1 MSNSNGVRNGTEKN
15 PYTSSPY
22 TKIGERIGQ
31 LRKQAGLKQEELGR
45 AVGVTTQ
52 AVSRW
57 ECGARRTSSF
67 FQRLLIRFMY
77 QWMSCLEEHQW
88 HRRI

>member
-52 AVSRW
+52 AVSR
-57 ECGARRTSSF
+57 RTSSF
-67 FQRLLIRFMY
+67 FRRLLIRFMY

>member
-31 LRKQAGLKQEELGR
+31 LRKQAG
-45 AVGVTTQ
+45 
-52 AVSRW
+52 
-57 ECGARRTSSF
+57 
-67 FQRLLIRFMY
+67 
-77 QWMSCLEEHQW
+77 
-88 HRRI
+88 

>member
-45 AVGVTTQ
+45 AVGRQ
-52 AVSRW
+52 YRDGSAV
-57 ECGARRTSSF
+57 ARRTSSF
-67 FQRLLIRFMY
+67 FRRLLIRFMY

>member
-45 AVGVTTQ
+45 AV
-52 AVSRW
+52 
-57 ECGARRTSSF
+57 ARRTSSF
-67 FQRLLIRFMY
+67 FRRLLIRFMY

>member
-31 LRKQAGLKQEELGR
+31 LRKQAGLKQEELGLR
-45 AVGVTTQ
+45 RGAAVNRFPAG
-52 AVSRW
+52 S
-57 ECGARRTSSF
+57 EARKRPGRVWTG
-67 FQRLLIRFMY
+67 
-77 QWMSCLEEHQW
+77 
-88 HRRI
+88 RI

>member
-45 AVGVTTQ
+45 AVGAGESPVP
-52 AVSRW
+52 AWGGCSKN
-57 ECGARRTSSF
+57 
-67 FQRLLIRFMY
+67 
-77 QWMSCLEEHQW
+77 
-88 HRRI
+88 

>member
-52 AVSRW
+52 AVSR
-57 ECGARRTSSF
+57 
-67 FQRLLIRFMY
+67 
-77 QWMSCLEEHQW
+77 
-88 HRRI
+88 

>member
-1 MSNSNGVRNGTEKN
+1 MSNSNGVRNGNEKN

-45 AVGVTTQ
+45 AG
-52 AVSRW
+52 
-57 ECGARRTSSF
+57 
-67 FQRLLIRFMY
+67 
-77 QWMSCLEEHQW
+77 H
-88 HRRI
+88 